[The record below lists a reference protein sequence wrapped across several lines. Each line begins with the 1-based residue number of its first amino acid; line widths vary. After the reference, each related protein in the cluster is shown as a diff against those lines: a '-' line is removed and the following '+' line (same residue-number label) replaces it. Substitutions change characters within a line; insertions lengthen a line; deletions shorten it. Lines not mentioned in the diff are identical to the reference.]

1 MKLRYGIGV
10 VMFAAVR
17 IIGRFA
23 LPSVM
28 GAALAISTGAA
39 QAGDAAARRIIGF
52 SPDGAY
58 FAFEQYGTLDA
69 GAADSG
75 WSEIDIIDTRT
86 DEFIG
91 GKPIIV
97 VEETEE
103 ATLTLEQARAQAAAQ
118 AAPVLARYA
127 IASQGE
133 QTASD
138 KFTFPGEMV
147 AYNDISRLEQVSQKW
162 LSPLYDETGISTIQ
176 LDEMLAASTSDC
188 SASFDATRQG
198 DQALQGEKAGKALG
212 FRLTL
217 QGQDGKPFKI
227 LHEDK
232 AVPGSRNCPT
242 SYSLSESYKFT
253 PAGKPVVIVVLVQRF
268 SQGFEGRDRRFL
280 AVTGQPR

>member
-1 MKLRYGIGV
+1 MKLRYGIEV
-10 VMFAAVR
+10 VMSAAVR

-28 GAALAISTGAA
+28 GAALAVSTGTA

-69 GAADSG
+69 GASDSG

-86 DEFIG
+86 DDFVG
-91 GKPIIV
+91 GKPILV
-97 VEETEE
+97 VDATEE

-127 IASQGE
+127 IASPGE

-138 KFTFPGEMV
+138 KFTFPGDMV

-176 LDEMLAASTSDC
+176 LDEILAASTSDC
-188 SASFDATRQG
+188 SASFAATRQG
-198 DQALQGEKAGKALG
+198 DTSGKALG

-242 SYSLSESYKFT
+242 SYSLSESYTFT
-253 PAGKPVVIVVLVQRF
+253 PAGKPAVIVVLVQRF

-280 AVTGQPR
+280 AVAGQPR

>member
-1 MKLRYGIGV
+1 MKLRNGIGAV
-10 VMFAAVR
+10 IYASVR
-17 IIGRFA
+17 IVGRFA
-23 LPSVM
+23 LPLVM
-28 GAALAISTGAA
+28 GAALAISAGTA

-69 GAADSG
+69 GASGSG
-75 WSEIDIIDTRT
+75 WSQIDIIDTRT
-86 DEFIG
+86 DEFVG
-91 GKPIIV
+91 GKPILV
-97 VEETEE
+97 VDETEE
-103 ATLTLEQARAQAAAQ
+103 ATLTLVQARAQAAAQ

-127 IASQGE
+127 VASQGE

-147 AYNDISRLEQVSQKW
+147 AYNDVSRLEQVSQKS
-162 LSPLYDETGISTIQ
+162 LSPLYDETGVSTIQ
-176 LDEMLAASTSDC
+176 LDEILAASTGDC

-198 DQALQGEKAGKALG
+198 DTSGKALG

-232 AVPGSRNCPT
+232 GVPGSRNCPT
-242 SYSLSESYKFT
+242 SYSLSESYAFT
-253 PAGKPVVIVVLVQRF
+253 PAGKPAVIVVLVQRF

>member
-1 MKLRYGIGV
+1 MK
-10 VMFAAVR
+10 FAAVR
-17 IIGRFA
+17 IIGRFV
-23 LPSVM
+23 LPSVV
-28 GAALAISTGAA
+28 GAALMISAGNA

-69 GAADSG
+69 GASGSG
-75 WSEIDIIDTRT
+75 WSQIDIIDTRT
-86 DEFIG
+86 DELVG
-91 GKPIIV
+91 GKPILV
-97 VEETEE
+97 VDATEE
-103 ATLTLEQARAQAAAQ
+103 STLTLEQARAQAGAR
-118 AAPVLARYA
+118 AAPILAKYA
-127 IASQGE
+127 IASLGE
-133 QTASD
+133 QTAFD

-176 LDEMLAASTSDC
+176 LDQILAASTGDC
-188 SASFDATRQG
+188 SASFDATQQG
-198 DQALQGEKAGKALG
+198 DLALQGEKVGKALG

-232 AVPGSRNCPT
+232 TVPGSRNCPT
-242 SYSLSESYKFT
+242 SYSLSESYEFT
-253 PAGKPVVIVVLVQRF
+253 PAGKPAVIVVLVQRF

-280 AVTGQPR
+280 AVTGQLR